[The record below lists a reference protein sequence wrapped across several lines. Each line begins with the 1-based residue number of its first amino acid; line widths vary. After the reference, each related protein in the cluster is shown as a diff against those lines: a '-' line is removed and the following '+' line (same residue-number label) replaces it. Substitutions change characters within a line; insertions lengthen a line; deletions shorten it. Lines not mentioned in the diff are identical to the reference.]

1 MLEKLKKF
9 RNSNLFIVIL
19 INLIIFGLV
28 NIMFDIKYE
37 QVDDFIIYNLYSG
50 LDGTYNIHGIYI
62 HPLICMLLSMLFRI
76 IPQINWHTIFLLSM
90 QFICFTIIGNR
101 ILKKHKNPISI
112 IMYIVFAG
120 VFYTTLLLLIQ
131 YTSVAALLILTAFFI
146 IVDEFESRKES
157 QKENREISVGKN
169 EENTQ
174 EEKKQNK
181 KSIIL
186 ASILFAI
193 GIMTRMQSLMIIAP
207 FFLLYAIYN
216 LIIWEKKKVTNQEL
230 LRLVKQYLV
239 IGIITIIV
247 YISNIIIYQSDDLYK
262 EYMEYNDIRAVLH
275 DMSYTNYE
283 ENKEIFDE
291 IGWSKNDH
299 YLFYTFNF
307 GDENVYS
314 KENLQKILDYKMS
327 KNDYYNL
334 NLNRK
339 EVTDKLTDEITN
351 INTYIC
357 LLFIVIFIVALITNK
372 EKTSLTIFIAITT
385 IGMNILF
392 IVLNRS
398 MQRVI
403 IPEYILGTAL
413 LIYFTKLKV
422 KKERQEEISK
432 ARNQVIALAII
443 IITIIFAGSRY
454 EFNYSLEDYKQY
466 QDIIEYTNNHKEN
479 VYLYTVPS
487 LQYRY
492 LSYSVYQMPPKGA
505 FSNLRVM
512 GGWDMF
518 TKNYYDFK
526 ERYDLEGT
534 FLDLL
539 KENVYLIDGDVIWSG
554 NYYHNYI
561 DKIVLF
567 IKENYNMDVQYEKIE
582 EFDNIY
588 VYKLH
593 EIAE

>member
-9 RNSNLFIVIL
+9 KNSNLFIVIL

-101 ILKKHKNPISI
+101 ILRKHKNPISI

-216 LIIWEKKKVTNQEL
+216 LIIWKKQKITNQEL

-339 EVTDKLTDEITN
+339 EVTNKLTDEITN

-372 EKTSLTIFIAITT
+372 EKTLLTIFIAITT

-413 LIYFTKLKV
+413 LIYFTKFKV
-422 KKERQEEISK
+422 KKQRQEEISK

>member
-9 RNSNLFIVIL
+9 KNSNLFIVIL

-216 LIIWEKKKVTNQEL
+216 LIIWKKQKITNQEL

-339 EVTDKLTDEITN
+339 EVTNKLTDEITN

-372 EKTSLTIFIAITT
+372 EKTLLTIFIAITT

-413 LIYFTKLKV
+413 LIYFTKFKV
-422 KKERQEEISK
+422 KKQRQEEISK

>member
-9 RNSNLFIVIL
+9 KNSNLFIVIL

-275 DMSYTNYE
+275 DMSYTSYE

-339 EVTDKLTDEITN
+339 EVTNKLTDEITN

-372 EKTSLTIFIAITT
+372 EKTLLTIFIAITT

-413 LIYFTKLKV
+413 LIYFTKFKV
-422 KKERQEEISK
+422 KKETQEEISK
-432 ARNQVIALAII
+432 ARNQAIALLII

-539 KENVYLIDGDVIWSG
+539 KENVYLIDGDVSWSG

>member
-230 LRLVKQYLV
+230 LKLVKQYLI

-247 YISNIIIYQSDDLYK
+247 YVSNIIIYQSDDLYK

-275 DMSYTNYE
+275 DMSYTSYE

-307 GDENVYS
+307 GDKNVYS

-413 LIYFTKLKV
+413 LIYFTKFKV
-422 KKERQEEISK
+422 KKQRQEEISK
-432 ARNQVIALAII
+432 ARNQVIALLII

-539 KENVYLIDGDVIWSG
+539 KENVYLIDGDVSWSG

-588 VYKLH
+588 VYKLY

>member
-9 RNSNLFIVIL
+9 KNSNLFIVIL

-146 IVDEFESRKES
+146 IVDEFESRKEE
-157 QKENREISVGKN
+157 KENREISVEKN
-169 EENTQ
+169 KENTQ

-216 LIIWEKKKVTNQEL
+216 LIIWKKQKITNQEL

>member
-216 LIIWEKKKVTNQEL
+216 LIIWKKQKITNQEL

-339 EVTDKLTDEITN
+339 EVTNKLTDEITN

-413 LIYFTKLKV
+413 LIYFTKFKV
-422 KKERQEEISK
+422 KKQRQEEISK
-432 ARNQVIALAII
+432 ARNQAIALLII